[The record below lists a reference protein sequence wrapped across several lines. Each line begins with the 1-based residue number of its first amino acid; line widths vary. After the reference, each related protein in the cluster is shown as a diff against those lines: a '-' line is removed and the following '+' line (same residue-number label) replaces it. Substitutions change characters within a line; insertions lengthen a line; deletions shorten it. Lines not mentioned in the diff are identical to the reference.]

1 MSICRHF
8 TSDFGPDL
16 EPIMNGPM
24 RAPFELAYKMGPL
37 LGRGGFGTVYAGE
50 RTKDQ
55 LPVAIKV
62 IKKAKITQ
70 WCKVKSNLI
79 FCQKLDCWK
88 LKIGLKLENLRKCWQ
103 CICTFANFSPK
114 KVARKPAAILQPLL
128 CFLAKIL
135 QLPGWLVCTHI
146 HKQDDAS
153 SGLPVKLE
161 LNRMNITRAAFSFYF
176 DMLQWI

>member
-16 EPIMNGPM
+16 EPIMNGLQ
-24 RAPFELAYKMGPL
+24 RAPFEMAYKMGPL

-70 WCKVKSNLI
+70 WCKVNS
-79 FCQKLDCWK
+79 FD
-88 LKIGLKLENLRKCWQ
+88 
-103 CICTFANFSPK
+103 
-114 KVARKPAAILQPLL
+114 LL
-128 CFLAKIL
+128 LL
-135 QLPGWLVCTHI
+135 LVCN
-146 HKQDDAS
+146 KQ
-153 SGLPVKLE
+153 LQK
-161 LNRMNITRAAFSFYF
+161 ITNCTTY
-176 DMLQWI
+176 

>member
-135 QLPGWLVCTHI
+135 QLPGWLVCTHT
-146 HKQDDAS
+146 QARWCEQWFAS
-153 SGLPVKLE
+153 EAWAEPHEYNSRG
-161 LNRMNITRAAFSFYF
+161 F
-176 DMLQWI
+176 

>member
-88 LKIGLKLENLRKCWQ
+88 LTIGLKLENLRKCWQ

-128 CFLAKIL
+128 CFLAKMLL
-135 QLPGWLVCTHI
+135 QNSKALVSKRSAHSA
-146 HKQDDAS
+146 KQDDGGFCGGTA
-153 SGLPVKLE
+153 
-161 LNRMNITRAAFSFYF
+161 
-176 DMLQWI
+176 WI